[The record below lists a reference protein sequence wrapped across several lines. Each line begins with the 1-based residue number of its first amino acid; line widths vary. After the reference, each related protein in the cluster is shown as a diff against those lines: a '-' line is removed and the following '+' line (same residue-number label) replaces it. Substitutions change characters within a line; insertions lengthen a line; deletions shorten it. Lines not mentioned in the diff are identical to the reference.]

1 MTYIATTATHKIANL
16 KSRIRVVQGGTS
28 ASKTVSII
36 LYLID
41 YAQTHEGKTVSIV
54 SESMPH
60 IKKGAMK
67 DFLDIMRTHGY
78 YNEND
83 HNKTDNSYTFPTGTT
98 VEFYGVDSPDKVR
111 GPRRDVLFMNE
122 CNNIHYNTFDQME
135 VRTREFVFL
144 DFNPVGEFWV
154 HTNVMNHF
162 EYDFVKLTYK
172 DNEGLDEQ
180 TIKSIESRKHNENWW
195 RVYGEGEIGI
205 NEGQIY
211 TNWEII
217 DAVPKEAEL
226 KGYGL
231 DFGYTNDPTAIVAV
245 YYVDNSYVL
254 DEVAYATGLSNQDI
268 ASVLK
273 EHKSAPVICDSA
285 EPKSIAELK
294 RLGINAH
301 PAEKGQGSVNQGIQ
315 VVQNERLKVTKT
327 SVSVIKE
334 LRNYL
339 WKTDKNG
346 EAMNVPNDFSNH
358 AADAIRYK
366 ITNIKNK
373 PKVQRSFSVV

>member
-78 YNEND
+78 YSEND

-273 EHKSAPVICDSA
+273 EHKNAPVICDSA

-346 EAMNVPNDFSNH
+346 EPMNVPNDFSNH